1 MENKKRNIR
10 RTAAVILSAAMMTS
24 GFAFNT
30 PQMVVSSPV
39 CAVEAFVPSTLL
51 ESATGN
57 VRCKVYNDGESTF
70 NMNGR
75 TYSQGVVMGD
85 GSYSDNAE
93 IVFDVKDISSV
104 SFSLGHV
111 DNSSSNSA
119 EFKIYLDD
127 VVTDIF
133 TLSQNELIKDY
144 AIDVS
149 GASTLKIF
157 RNGDSSKY
165 ALADISVD
173 EEKVKTYTV
182 PQQESSALFI
192 KSIYDNYR
200 TAVYDGTSS
209 ENSFRMQGRYY
220 SNGIILGDGSYSDG
234 AGFSVNV
241 ENVDNISFTFGHVDN
256 TSLYDTNI
264 SIYLDNVLEDKLKL
278 TSNEPLSDYSLD
290 VSGATTLRIVRD
302 GDSSKYA
309 IADITIDEA
318 KPEISYTLPDYKTSA
333 MFVKEIYNSFRTSV
347 YDGFTTAYSFKM
359 CGRDYY
365 QGIVIGDGSYTDNAA
380 FSMNVENL
388 KTITCD
394 LGHVDNTTQ
403 SETMVTVYL
412 DNEPIEKIKLLPN
425 VPIRKDYTID
435 VSGAKVLRIY
445 RDGYGSKY
453 ALGNIR
459 TESLEPKNS
468 YTVPEYKNSALFVGS
483 IFNNY
488 RTSTYDGIS
497 GAVGFNMQ
505 GRTYHQGII
514 LGDGSYTDNA
524 AATFNV
530 ENLKTIKFDLGHVD
544 NSSTSSAKFYIY
556 LDGIEERVIDLTGTA
571 PIKEIEVDVSKAT
584 IMRVYRDGYG
594 SKYAMGDIIADT
606 LAPKKPHTVP
616 SYSSVKQLLSS
627 NYDNV
632 RTTVY
637 TDTDQFT
644 TFKMNDKEYTLGFI
658 LGDTSY
664 NDGAGVTFNVENV
677 SSLSFSFGLIGET
690 IRDKE
695 TLYIY
700 KDGKVADSIVLTAEN
715 IIKANPYTIDT
726 SDCSTIRI
734 YKDSYGTRYGFVDF
748 KIEEQKEE
756 PPVTEP
762 PATTTTTVTTTP
774 PPATTTTAP
783 VATTTAKPV
792 TTTPAKTTTAK
803 PATTTT
809 AKTTTAKPAT
819 TTTAKTTT
827 APSATTTAMTTTTVM
842 IPEVIP
848 GDVNSDGSVTTSDV
862 RWILQYIVGKVKL
875 SDEQTKVADCTK
887 DGTINTADALKLLR
901 YIIGEIDSI

>member
-1 MENKKRNIR
+1 LENKKRNIR

-75 TYSQGVVMGD
+75 TYSQGVVMGN
-85 GSYSDNAE
+85 GSYDSNAE
-93 IVFDVKDISSV
+93 IVFDVKDISTI

-111 DNSSSNSA
+111 DNSRSDSA

-127 VVTDIF
+127 VVVEIF

-144 AIDVS
+144 TLDVS

-157 RNGDSSKY
+157 RNGNYSKY

-173 EEKVKTYTV
+173 EEKVQTYSVPEHKT
-182 PQQESSALFI
+182 SALFV
-192 KSIYDNYR
+192 KSIYDSYR
-200 TAVYDGTSS
+200 TSVYDGTDSG
-209 ENSFRMQGRYY
+209 NYFRMNGRNY
-220 SNGIILGDGSYSDG
+220 SNGIVLGDGSYDTG
-234 AGFSVNV
+234 AAFSVNV
-241 ENVDNISFTFGHVDN
+241 ENVDNISFTLGHVDN
-256 TSLYDTNI
+256 TRLNEVNI
-264 SIYLDNVLEDKLKL
+264 SIYLDDVLEDKFTLMP
-278 TSNEPLSDYSLD
+278 NEPLREYSID
-290 VSGATTLRIVRD
+290 VSDASTLRIIRD
-302 GDSSKYA
+302 GNYSKYA
-309 IADITIDEA
+309 IADIYVDEA
-318 KPEISYTLPDYKTSA
+318 KPEISYAVPDYKTSS
-333 MFVKEIYNSFRTSV
+333 MFVNDIYNSYRTSV

-365 QGIVIGDGSYTDNAA
+365 QGIIIGDGSYDSEAA
-380 FSMNVENL
+380 FSLNVESL

-394 LGHVDNTTQ
+394 LGHVDNTRL

-412 DNEPIEKIKLLPN
+412 DNEPVDKIKLLPN
-425 VPIRKDYTID
+425 TPIRENYTID
-435 VSGAKVLRIY
+435 VSGAKTLRIHRTGNY
-445 RDGYGSKY
+445 SKY

-468 YTVPEYKNSALFVGS
+468 YTVPEYKSSALFIES
-483 IFNNY
+483 LYDNY
-488 RTSTYDGIS
+488 QTATYDGIS
-497 GAVGFNMQ
+497 GAIGFNMQ
-505 GRTYHQGII
+505 GRTYHQGLI
-514 LGDGSYTDNA
+514 LGEGDYDSDAY
-524 AATFNV
+524 ATFNV

-544 NSSTSSAKFYIY
+544 NSSFNEANFSIY
-556 LDGIEERVIDLTGTA
+556 LDGELERTIAVNAYKTIETV
-571 PIKEIEVDVSKAT
+571 EVDVSKAS
-584 IMRVYRDGYG
+584 IMRVYRDGNY
-594 SKYAMGDIIADT
+594 SKYAMGDIVADE
-606 LAPKKPHTVP
+606 LKPKKPLEIPEYTKVKDFIS
-616 SYSSVKQLLSS
+616 SY
-627 NYDNV
+627 YDFS
-632 RTTVY
+632 RATVY
-637 TDTDQFT
+637 TDTDQYTKFN
-644 TFKMNDKEYTLGFI
+644 MNDKDYTLGFI
-658 LGDTSY
+658 LGADSY
-664 NDGAGVTFNVENV
+664 DSGASITFNVEKI
-677 SSLSFSFGLIGET
+677 SSLSFNFGLVGEKQNT
-690 IRDKE
+690 AE

-700 KDGKVADSIVLTAEN
+700 KDGKVVDKILLTPEN
-715 IIKANPYTIDT
+715 IIKSNPYTIDT
-726 SDCSTIRI
+726 SDCSTVRI
-734 YKDSYGTRYGFVDF
+734 YKDKNYTRYGFVDF

-783 VATTTAKPV
+783 VVTTTVPP

-842 IPEVIP
+842 TPEVVA

-875 SDEQTKVADCTK
+875 SDEQAKSADCTK

-901 YIIGEIDSI
+901 FIIGEIDTI